1 MGAVGPG
8 LLRGSDRAKKPRPSQ
23 ANEKRYCAG
32 AATRARASIRVLPSQ
47 LPGRLPWSL
56 ATGSWEAGRARGDC
70 GGAAAPETLRR
81 FAGMSR
87 SPSEAAAERESVR
100 AGGRPEGE
108 EAPRPPGRLA
118 SRGLQLPS
126 SPAGRRGWGG
136 RVENR
141 ESLFVGKGR
150 QDDPEH

>member
-1 MGAVGPG
+1 
-8 LLRGSDRAKKPRPSQ
+8 
-23 ANEKRYCAG
+23 
-32 AATRARASIRVLPSQ
+32 
-47 LPGRLPWSL
+47 
-56 ATGSWEAGRARGDC
+56 
-70 GGAAAPETLRR
+70 
-81 FAGMSR
+81 MSR

-108 EAPRPPGRLA
+108 EAPRPPARLA

-126 SPAGRRGWGG
+126 SPASRRGVG
-136 RVENR
+136 VENR